1 MLRTAIRAYK
11 SQGVSVGYHEQAVS
25 LPEAKEA
32 LPELKQIHSQVLQD
46 TLKRLD
52 KAYQAFFARLKRG
65 DKAGFPRFQGR
76 NRFDS
81 ITYPQYQGKPTA
93 RSVYLPKIGNVRIKL
108 HRELEGKVKT
118 CTVKRDRCGDWY
130 VVFSCEIT
138 AQAVTQPDTSG
149 Y

>member
-1 MLRTAIRAYK
+1 M
-11 SQGVSVGYHEQAVS
+11 S
-25 LPEAKEA
+25 LPEVKEA

-81 ITYPQYQGKPTA
+81 ITSILNTKPSQQLEACTYP
-93 RSVYLPKIGNVRIKL
+93 R
-108 HRELEGKVKT
+108 
-118 CTVKRDRCGDWY
+118 
-130 VVFSCEIT
+130 
-138 AQAVTQPDTSG
+138 
-149 Y
+149 